1 VGRLGSKNPK
11 LESSNKRITKTMA
24 KQPTVRAM
32 PECQAEL
39 ETKDK
44 LLASIHKIS
53 SLLTRP
59 ISLDTILTT
68 IVKEISH
75 VFGFTRLAIFLTD
88 RDRHLLECR
97 YIHGFSPED
106 SERALRFPYRIDR
119 HDCVETKVARLGKT
133 IYVKDYQDDGR
144 MTPVDL
150 KVCRIM
156 RRVSTV
162 AAPLKIKKDVIGLI
176 TADRGVKQL
185 TMTTKDID
193 AFSIFA
199 NQASIVI
206 ENARLQE
213 QNKKKI
219 KQLLTLQE
227 ISKKASSAFNLEK
240 LFQVISASAIKVT
253 RASCCLLFMLDDE
266 GRELSLAVARG
277 GEMTAFD
284 SRLEI
289 EGSLVDWV
297 AKTGTAVLIDDI
309 RTVPRYREIIPGI
322 VSHLCV
328 PLISD
333 KRVIGVLYV
342 ASPDQGAFSEDDLKL
357 LLIFAGHSA
366 SLIKNARLYGQ
377 VMTERNFRENILESS
392 PASMVT
398 INLQKEISSVNR
410 KTEEMFRFKRKL
422 VLGARASM
430 VFSDDIVQLV
440 DLAID
445 EHTVVDNKEIL
456 LHHKDDTDIT
466 LGITSS
472 LLRNHQDNLIGAMFI
487 IRDLTEEKKTEELIR
502 RIDRLTSLGQLSAG
516 IAHEIRNPLSSI
528 NFNVQLLAKKT
539 ALTVDAG
546 NLLADTQEG
555 VDRIRTLVK
564 GMLDFA
570 KPSLPALKSDS
581 LVQVVQGSISLMD
594 SQFREKRVEVRS
606 ALPDNLPPVT
616 MDAHQIRQVLVN
628 LLLNA
633 MEAMPEGGIIGV
645 RCRTERSDSRRG
657 DHVVLQISDQ
667 GSGISRDNLSRI
679 FNPFFTTKP
688 EGTGLGLAIVH
699 KILEQHQIL
708 VDVTSDK
715 TKGTTFTLKFPVHS
729 SEGQRC
735 SDTRS

>member
-1 VGRLGSKNPK
+1 MPK
-11 LESSNKRITKTMA
+11 E
-24 KQPTVRAM
+24 PTGCTA
-32 PECQAEL
+32 PGYLDEL

-59 ISLDTILTT
+59 ISLDTILTA

-75 VFGFTRLAIFLTD
+75 VFDFTRLAIFLTD
-88 RDRHLLECR
+88 RDRQLLECR
-97 YIHGFSPED
+97 YIHGFSPDD
-106 SERALRFPYRIDR
+106 SERALRFPYRLLS

-133 IYVKDYQDDGR
+133 IYVKDYQDDAR
-144 MTPVDL
+144 MSEVDL
-150 KVCRIM
+150 KVSQIM

-176 TADRGVKQL
+176 TADRGDNRLV
-185 TMTTKDID
+185 MTRKDVA
-193 AFSIFA
+193 AFSTFA

-227 ISKKASSAFNLEK
+227 IGKKASAAFNLEK
-240 LFQVISASAIKVT
+240 LFQVISVSATKIT

-266 GRELSLAVARG
+266 GRELSVVAARG
-277 GEMTAFD
+277 GEKSAYD
-284 SRLEI
+284 LRLKL
-289 EGSLVDWV
+289 GAGLVGWV
-297 AKTGTAVLIDDI
+297 AKTGTAVLTDDV
-309 RTVPRYREIIPGI
+309 RTEPRYLEIIPGI
-322 VSHLCV
+322 VSQLSV
-328 PLISD
+328 PLIGD
-333 KRVIGVLYV
+333 KRVIGVLHV
-342 ASPDQGAFSEDDLKL
+342 ASPDRAAFSEDDLKL
-357 LLIFAGHSA
+357 LLIFAGHCA
-366 SLIKNARLYGQ
+366 SLIKNARLYDQ

-398 INLQKEISSVNR
+398 INLKKEITSVNR
-410 KTEEMFRFKRKL
+410 KTEELFRFKRRY
-422 VLGARASM
+422 VLGAKVEA

-445 EHTVVDNKEIL
+445 RHAVVDNKEIQL
-456 LHHKDDTDIT
+456 PHKDGTDTA

-472 LLRNHQDNLIGAMFI
+472 LLRNHQGNLIGAMFI
-487 IRDLTEEKKTEELIR
+487 IRDLTEEKRTEELIR

-528 NFNVQLLAKKT
+528 NFNVQLLAKKN
-539 ALTVDAG
+539 ALAHDAG

-555 VDRIRTLVK
+555 IDRIRTLVK

-581 LVQVVQGSISLMD
+581 LARVVQGSIGLMD
-594 SQFREKRVEVRS
+594 SQFREKGVEVRCV
-606 ALPDNLPPVT
+606 LPDNLPPVI
-616 MDAHQIRQVLVN
+616 MDVHQIQQVLVN

-633 MEAMPEGGIIGV
+633 MEAMPEGGTIGV
-645 RCRTERSDSRRG
+645 RCRVERSGRRRG
-657 DHVVLQISDQ
+657 DQVVLQISDQ

-699 KILEQHQIL
+699 KILEQHQVS
-708 VDVTSDK
+708 VDVASDK
-715 TKGTTFTLKFPVHS
+715 NRGTAFTLKFPVHF
-729 SEGQRC
+729 SEGPRC
-735 SDTRS
+735 TDTRS